1 MSEPKGRGA
10 DWTPREPKGRGA
22 AWTPPRAEGARR
34 RLDRGAR
41 DERRGKEAPRR
52 RPGGER
58 KTEHERRGKEP
69 PQERP
74 GGERD
79 DRASGKTE
87 RRDELAAFLRSR
99 RERITPEDVGLPGG
113 YRRRTAG
120 LRREEVAQLAGV
132 GVTWYT
138 WLEQGRPIRAS
149 VQVLEAVARTLRLD
163 AVERQHLFRLA
174 EVPDTAAAEDSCQ
187 LLRPEIQAI
196 LDGLSPMPA
205 SVVTERFDIL
215 AWNAAYAVLF
225 PRTAEVPA
233 SERNTLLYCFTRAD
247 CCSAIENGADQR
259 AALVAQLRAAYG
271 HHVGD
276 PAWTGFI
283 RRMEAASPEFAA
295 MWATQNVARP
305 ASYSKVFRHP
315 LYPRLEMTSISF
327 AVQAAPGT
335 RMVVYT
341 PVDDATRAAMERLV
355 RIDPSEHHFPC
366 WPAHQARAR
375 DLVTA

>member
-1 MSEPKGRGA
+1 MTEP
-10 DWTPREPKGRGA
+10 
-22 AWTPPRAEGARR
+22 AEGMRLSPASQRAAVAARR
-34 RLDRGAR
+34 RA
-41 DERRGKEAPRR
+41 GKR
-52 RPGGER
+52 
-58 KTEHERRGKEP
+58 
-69 PQERP
+69 
-74 GGERD
+74 
-79 DRASGKTE
+79 S
-87 RRDELAAFLRSR
+87 ELAAFLRSR

-174 EVPDTAAAEDSCQ
+174 EVPDAAAHDHGGP
-187 LLRPEIQAI
+187 LLRPQVQVI
-196 LDGLSPMPA
+196 LDGLNPMPA

-215 AWNAAYAVLF
+215 AWNTAYAVLF

-233 SERNTLLYCFTRAD
+233 AERNSLLYGFTSAS
-247 CCSAIENGADQR
+247 CCNVVRNRDDQR
-259 AALVAQLRAAYG
+259 AAMVAQLRAAYG

-283 RRMEAASPEFAA
+283 RRMEAASPEFAR
-295 MWATQNVARP
+295 MWATQDVAQP
-305 ASYSKVFRHP
+305 AYYTKVFRHP
-315 LYPRLEMTSISF
+315 LYPRLEMTSTSF
-327 AVQAAPGT
+327 AVQTAPGT

-341 PVDDATRAAMERLV
+341 PDNQATRAAMERLV
-355 RIDPSEHHFPC
+355 AEPDPARHRFGC

>member
-1 MSEPKGRGA
+1 MSEPKGAVQRGRRDA
-10 DWTPREPKGRGA
+10 REGPWK
-22 AWTPPRAEGARR
+22 
-34 RLDRGAR
+34 
-41 DERRGKEAPRR
+41 

-58 KTEHERRGKEP
+58 EDERRN
-69 PQERP
+69 
-74 GGERD
+74 
-79 DRASGKTE
+79 
-87 RRDELAAFLRSR
+87 ELAAFLRSR

-163 AVERQHLFRLA
+163 TVERQHLFRLA
-174 EVPDTAAAEDSCQ
+174 EVPDTAIPGDGG
-187 LLRPEIQAI
+187 LRLRPQLQVV
-196 LDGLSPMPA
+196 LDGLNPMPA

-215 AWNAAYAVLF
+215 AWNAAYAVLI
-225 PRTAEVPA
+225 PRTAEDPPA
-233 SERNTLLYCFTRAD
+233 ERNTLLYCFTRSE
-247 CCSAIENGADQR
+247 CCSAIENRADQR
-259 AALVAQLRAAYG
+259 AAMVAQLRAAYG

-295 MWATQNVARP
+295 MWATQDVAQP
-305 ASYSKVFRHP
+305 AYYAKVFRHP
-315 LYPRLEMTSISF
+315 LYPRLEMTSTSF
-327 AVQAAPGT
+327 AVQTVPGT

-341 PVDDATRAAMERLV
+341 PDNEATRAAMERLV
-355 RIDPSEHHFPC
+355 ADPVRHHFPC

-375 DLVTA
+375 ELVTA